1 MILEHPIFTE
11 MILPFL
17 LIFVLV
23 FAILQKS
30 KILGEDK
37 QQIDAMVSLAIGLLL
52 IAVPVASE
60 VVVNL
65 MPWLAV
71 GLATMLVFFLLYG
84 FAAGDLTNETNMPKG
99 MRNTFGALAA
109 LFTIA
114 VLWNVTPLGD
124 LIYGWLSA
132 GASEDIWVSGV
143 MIAVI
148 IGVMVVAVKGRDWGK
163 ND

>member
-11 MILPFL
+11 MILPFS
-17 LIFVLV
+17 LIFVLA
-23 FAILQKS
+23 FAVLQKS
-30 KILGEDK
+30 KILGDDK
-37 QQIDAMVSLAIGLLL
+37 QQIDAMVSLVIGLLL
-52 IAVPVASE
+52 IGVPVARDI
-60 VVVNL
+60 VVGL

-84 FAAGDLTNETNMPKG
+84 FVAGDLTNENMPKN

-148 IGVMVVAVKGRDWGK
+148 IGVMAVAVKGRDWGN